1 MLLPLEI
8 WFSLSFLESSWPMA
22 TNREW
27 VFKSRCKIHIH
38 ELSSEVRWKENIWLT
53 LLPWKKLSDLTMKMC
68 YFLQSFTSYVG
79 KPFFFCTS
87 CLNWIDGPMV
97 HQLLQARSWRL
108 RRQRFRAA
116 ELRSA
121 QLSRESGNAASR
133 GEIDP
138 RYQWKMESNS
148 NSGRKNWGKKTSTV
162 ILTDINQRY

>member
-1 MLLPLEI
+1 MYAALCCPLEI
-8 WFSLSFLESSWPMA
+8 WFSLSFLEPSWPMA

-27 VFKSRCKIHIH
+27 VFKSRCKNSHQFMSLQKSDGRKKTFNRFNH
-38 ELSSEVRWKENIWLT
+38 ENVL
-53 LLPWKKLSDLTMKMC
+53 
-68 YFLQSFTSYVG
+68 FFTSYVG
-79 KPFFFCTS
+79 NLFSLPIMFH
-87 CLNWIDGPMV
+87 WIDGPMV

-148 NSGRKNWGKKTSTV
+148 GRKNEGKKTSKV

>member
-1 MLLPLEI
+1 MYAARCCSHWRFGSVLAFWNHPGPWRPTESG
-8 WFSLSFLESSWPMA
+8 FSRA
-22 TNREW
+22 GA
-27 VFKSRCKIHIH
+27 KIHIH
-38 ELSSEVRWKENIWLT
+38 ELSSKVRWKEKTFN
-53 LLPWKKLSDLTMKMC
+53 PFAMKKTM
-68 YFLQSFTSYVG
+68 FTSFTSYVG
-79 KPFFFCTS
+79 KPVFFFCTS
-87 CLNWIDGPMV
+87 CLNWIDGPLV

-148 NSGRKNWGKKTSTV
+148 NSGRKIEGKNFHSHIDRYQSMVLV
-162 ILTDINQRY
+162 I